1 MSGRRGLGGRGKA
14 PAEALPTPLAQVLA
28 ALDRETQPFRAVHR
42 LVDAVEVLVKLHTVI
57 LVSRF
62 AEALTL
68 DAPELAPAV
77 RKLIAGGLRTPSL
90 GIWWAFAREAAK
102 SLGEAGLP
110 EPIPGLHAAVAP
122 KSPLFA
128 ALDGNDNLIAFR
140 NGYAHGATPDDDDCR
155 RDLARVR
162 PRLAAV
168 CDAAWSLTDAEIV
181 TVGAGGKALRLR
193 GTEPQPIDTPDGCA
207 PGRCYLLRAGQPPLD
222 LHPLLVMFDAKNDG
236 SGAFFYNDLRNKK
249 VVSTLHYAWA
259 KHERSERLS
268 ADLHERFPIDR
279 WNREPTADEAE
290 IRERIAALTESFK
303 GRRGELAALIKD
315 LGARERGFFMIWAPP
330 GMGKS
335 ALVARAVDYFSWS
348 EQTQRDAYPELVP
361 PRFVPDAQRAS
372 HSASAG
378 DPAAEAP
385 AEALPIKLHVVSRFV
400 RRGGFT
406 DVRDL
411 FESLNRQLDRAFP
424 TGVGGAGNAAEAA
437 QMLRERLRKISPLLR
452 PDERLLV
459 VIDGL
464 DEAAEHPEFVRGL
477 PREAPDRVRVL
488 YTSRPQPVLRAEVYE
503 QIEITQRGD
512 MELNGLSTADT
523 RSLLYEH
530 ADKYAISPAWVD
542 AVAKTSGGNP
552 LYLRLLCD
560 ALDRR
565 ELAINEI
572 ALLPKQMSELYDGV
586 LRRVEGTPLAT
597 TVLALLAASHAYLPL
612 AVIHAMLT
620 LERADVTL
628 DDTRKAQRACSEVL
642 IDDPATPEEDWQLFH
657 ESLREYL
664 RDKHGGPVAVW
675 QRRLADWG
683 LGWSTLGC
691 DALASGQ
698 ALRSA
703 ELYALRWT
711 PSHLAETAAHDR
723 KARNDEACET
733 RENQLVSLMEN
744 DSFRERAFLICG
756 NAEALRRGLQLAQVV
771 AVRRHRAAFTPETRS
786 RVARFAQWT
795 WGEELRLYAKQRK
808 QLGEAHLGDAGAT
821 WTDVADLAAM
831 GSRPRDRVML
841 AVLALWGNHG
851 HRKTSPNLGN
861 AGLQRVA
868 AWLDEA
874 DETAVSK
881 LWTELMGDDSL
892 TANSSKSHH
901 APPLKPLPPANPVS

>member
-1 MSGRRGLGGRGKA
+1 MSGARGGSSGRGKA

-42 LVDAVEVLVKLHTVI
+42 LVDAVEVMVKLHTVI

-68 DAPELAPAV
+68 EAPELAPAV

-102 SLGEAGLP
+102 SLGEAGLM
-110 EPIPGLHAAVAP
+110 EPVPGLHAAVAP
-122 KSPLFA
+122 KSPLFV
-128 ALDGNDNLIAFR
+128 ALEGDKNLIAFR
-140 NGYAHGATPDDDDCR
+140 NGYAHGATPDDDTCQ
-155 RDLARVR
+155 RDLAQVR

-193 GTEPQPIDTPDGCA
+193 GTEPQPIDAPAGCA
-207 PGRCYLLRAGQPPLD
+207 QGRCYLLRDGQPPLD
-222 LHPLLVMFDAKNDG
+222 LHPLLVMFDPKNDG
-236 SGAFFYNDLRNKK
+236 AGAFFYNDFKNKK
-249 VVSTLHYAWA
+249 VSTLHYAWA
-259 KHERSERLS
+259 KHERSEPLS

-279 WNREPTADEAE
+279 WNREESADEAE
-290 IRERIAALTESFK
+290 IREKIAALTESFK
-303 GRRGELAALIKD
+303 GRRKELAVLIND
-315 LGARERGFFMIWAPP
+315 LGARERGFFMIWGPP

-348 EQTQRDAYPELVP
+348 EQTQRDAYPELLP
-361 PRFVPDAQRAS
+361 PKFVPNAQGAS
-372 HSASAG
+372 HSGSES
-378 DPAAEAP
+378 DSAEAP
-385 AEALPIKLHVVSRFV
+385 AAALPIKLYVVSRFV

-437 QMLRERLRKISPLLR
+437 QMLRERLRKISPMLG
-452 PDERLLV
+452 PDQRLLV

-464 DEAAEHPEFVRGL
+464 DEAAEHPEFVQGL
-477 PREAPDRVRVL
+477 PREAPDRIRVL

-503 QIEITQRGD
+503 QIEITQRAD
-512 MELNGLSTADT
+512 MDLTGLSSGDT

-530 ADKYAISPAWVD
+530 ADKYAISAAWVD
-542 AVAKTSGGNP
+542 AVATTSGGNP

-560 ALDRR
+560 ALDRK

-572 ALLPKQMSELYDGV
+572 ALLPRQMSELYDGV
-586 LRRVEGTPLAT
+586 LRRVEGSPLAT
-597 TVLALLAASHAYLPL
+597 TTLALLAASHAYLPL
-612 AVIHAMLT
+612 PVIHAMLT

-628 DDTRKAQRACSEVL
+628 DDTRRAQRACSEVL

-664 RDKHGGPVAVW
+664 RDKHSGPVAVW

-683 LGWSTLGC
+683 LGWRNLRC

-711 PSHLAETAAHDR
+711 PSHLAETAAHER
-723 KARNDEACET
+723 KAQQPEACEK
-733 RENQLVSLMEN
+733 RENQLVSLME
-744 DSFRERAFLICG
+744 DDAFRERAFLICG

-771 AVRRHRAAFTPETRS
+771 AVKRHRVAFTAGTRS

-795 WGEELRLYAKQRK
+795 WGEQLRLYAKQRK
-808 QLGEAHLGDAGAT
+808 QLKAAHLGDAGAT

-831 GSRPRDRVML
+831 GPRPRDRVML
-841 AVLALWGNHG
+841 AVLALWGNNG
-851 HRKTSPNLGN
+851 HCKTSPNLGEV
-861 AGLQRVA
+861 GLQRVA
-868 AWLDEA
+868 AWLEEA

-881 LWTELMGDDSL
+881 LWNGL
-892 TANSSKSHH
+892 TGASPR
-901 APPLKPLPPANPVS
+901 APRLKVRG

>member
-1 MSGRRGLGGRGKA
+1 MSGRRGSDRGKA

-42 LVDAVEVLVKLHTVI
+42 LVDAVEVIVKLHTVI

-68 DAPELAPAV
+68 EAPELAPAV

-102 SLGEAGLP
+102 SLGEAGLM
-110 EPIPGLHAAVAP
+110 EPVPGLHAAVAP
-122 KSPLFA
+122 KSPLFV
-128 ALDGNDNLIAFR
+128 ALEGKDNLIAFR
-140 NGYAHGATPDDDDCR
+140 NGYAHGATPDDDTCR

-168 CDAAWSLTDAEIV
+168 CDAAWSLTDAQIV
-181 TVGAGGKALRLR
+181 TVGAGGKALRLC
-193 GTEPQPIDTPDGCA
+193 GTEPQPIDAPAGCA
-207 PGRCYLLRAGQPPLD
+207 QGRCYLLRDGQPPLD
-222 LHPLLVMFDAKNDG
+222 LHPLLVMSDPKNDG
-236 SGAFFYNDLRNKK
+236 AGAFFYNDFKNKK
-249 VVSTLHYAWA
+249 VSTLHYAWA
-259 KHERSERLS
+259 KHERSEALS

-279 WNREPTADEAE
+279 WNREESADEAE
-290 IRERIAALTESFK
+290 IREKIAALTESFK
-303 GRRGELAALIKD
+303 GRRTELAVLIND
-315 LGARERGFFMIWAPP
+315 LGARERGFFMIWGPP

-348 EQTQRDAYPELVP
+348 EQTQRDAYPELLP
-361 PRFVPDAQRAS
+361 PKFVPNAQGAS
-372 HSASAG
+372 HSGSES
-378 DPAAEAP
+378 DPAEAP
-385 AEALPIKLHVVSRFV
+385 TAALPIKLHVVSRFV

-437 QMLRERLRKISPLLR
+437 QMLRERLRKISPMLK

-464 DEAAEHPEFVRGL
+464 DEAAEHPEFVQGL
-477 PREAPDRVRVL
+477 PREAPDRIRVL

-512 MELNGLSTADT
+512 MELTGLSSGDT

-530 ADKYAISPAWVD
+530 ADKYAISAAWVD
-542 AVAKTSGGNP
+542 AVANTSGGNP

-560 ALDRR
+560 ALDRK

-572 ALLPKQMSELYDGV
+572 ALLPKQLSELYDGV
-586 LRRVEGTPLAT
+586 LRRVESSPLAT
-597 TVLALLAASHAYLPL
+597 TTLALLAASHAYLPL

-683 LGWSTLGC
+683 LGWRNLRC

-711 PSHLAETAAHDR
+711 PSHLAETAAHER
-723 KARNDEACET
+723 KAQQLEACEQ
-733 RENQLVSLMEN
+733 RENQLVSLME
-744 DSFRERAFLICG
+744 DDAFRERAFLICG

-771 AVRRHRAAFTPETRS
+771 AVKRHRDAFTPDTRS

-808 QLGEAHLGDAGAT
+808 QLKAAHLGDAGAT

-831 GSRPRDRVML
+831 GPRPRDRVML
-841 AVLALWGNHG
+841 AVLALWGNNG
-851 HRKTSPNLGN
+851 HCKTSPNLGE
-861 AGLQRVA
+861 AGLERVA
-868 AWLDEA
+868 AWLEEA
-874 DETAVSK
+874 DETAVSR
-881 LWTELMGDDSL
+881 LWNGL
-892 TANSSKSHH
+892 TGY
-901 APPLKPLPPANPVS
+901 

>member
-1 MSGRRGLGGRGKA
+1 MSGRRGSDRGKA

-42 LVDAVEVLVKLHTVI
+42 LVDAVEVMVKLHTVI

-68 DAPELAPAV
+68 EAPELAPAV

-102 SLGEAGLP
+102 SLGEAGLM
-110 EPIPGLHAAVAP
+110 EPVPGLHAAVAP
-122 KSPLFA
+122 KSPLFV
-128 ALDGNDNLIAFR
+128 ALEGKDNLIAFR
-140 NGYAHGATPDDDDCR
+140 NGYAHGATPDDDTCR

-168 CDAAWSLTDAEIV
+168 CDAAWSLTDAQIV
-181 TVGAGGKALRLR
+181 TVGAGGKALRLC
-193 GTEPQPIDTPDGCA
+193 GTEPQPIDAPAGCA
-207 PGRCYLLRAGQPPLD
+207 QGRCYLLRDGQPPLD
-222 LHPLLVMFDAKNDG
+222 LHPLLVMSDPKNDG
-236 SGAFFYNDLRNKK
+236 AGAFFYNDFKNKK
-249 VVSTLHYAWA
+249 VSTLHYAWA
-259 KHERSERLS
+259 KHERSEALS

-279 WNREPTADEAE
+279 WNREESADEAE
-290 IRERIAALTESFK
+290 IREKIAALTESFK
-303 GRRGELAALIKD
+303 GRRTELAVLIND
-315 LGARERGFFMIWAPP
+315 LGARERGFFMIWGPP

-348 EQTQRDAYPELVP
+348 EQTQRDAYPELLP
-361 PRFVPDAQRAS
+361 PKFVPNAQGAS
-372 HSASAG
+372 HSGSES
-378 DPAAEAP
+378 DPAEAP
-385 AEALPIKLHVVSRFV
+385 TAALPIKLHVVSRFV

-437 QMLRERLRKISPLLR
+437 QMLRERLRKISPMLK

-464 DEAAEHPEFVRGL
+464 DEAAEHPEFVQGL
-477 PREAPDRVRVL
+477 PREAPDRIRVL

-512 MELNGLSTADT
+512 MELTGLSSGDT

-530 ADKYAISPAWVD
+530 ADKYAISAAWVD
-542 AVAKTSGGNP
+542 AVANTSGGNP

-560 ALDRR
+560 ALDRK

-572 ALLPKQMSELYDGV
+572 ALLPKQLSELYDGV
-586 LRRVEGTPLAT
+586 LRRVESSPLAT
-597 TVLALLAASHAYLPL
+597 TTLALLAASHAYLPL

-683 LGWSTLGC
+683 LGWRNLRC

-711 PSHLAETAAHDR
+711 PSHLAETAAHER
-723 KARNDEACET
+723 KAQQLEACEQ
-733 RENQLVSLMEN
+733 RENQLVSLME
-744 DSFRERAFLICG
+744 DDAFRERAFLICG

-771 AVRRHRAAFTPETRS
+771 AVKRHRDAFTPDTRS

-808 QLGEAHLGDAGAT
+808 QLKAAHLGDAGTT

-831 GSRPRDRVML
+831 GPRPRDRVML
-841 AVLALWGNHG
+841 AVLALWGNNG
-851 HRKTSPNLGN
+851 HCKTSPNLGE
-861 AGLQRVA
+861 AGLERVA
-868 AWLDEA
+868 AWLEEA
-874 DETAVSK
+874 DETAVSR
-881 LWTELMGDDSL
+881 LWNGL
-892 TANSSKSHH
+892 TGY
-901 APPLKPLPPANPVS
+901 